1 MSKRKFY
8 RNLSLIILVLLM
20 TVSFPAAAF
29 AEAESA
35 PPADEDIYSVVEDAY
50 IYAYPLVLMEYTAR
64 TLPENMLVHATKLA
78 DPESKSVVT
87 LNVDTLYTQ
96 IIINLREEP
105 MVLSLPASDRFMEF
119 QIMDAWSNTV
129 AVLDEEGVYAFVKKG
144 DDVELPEGVIRV
156 ELPTEMSWVLGRVLL
171 NGEDDIENVI
181 RLQNAMDYRPLSI
194 YLSGG
199 EYDGS
204 TDDSSINSEIVPVQA
219 VAALTP
225 GEFFNLANELMVAN
239 PPAEDDRDML
249 ASIAAV
255 NVGPGLAFDPE
266 ILGDEDGSGWKGM
279 LNKFYSDI
287 NAGARSFAQMLG
299 RWSYFGR
306 PIGDFGTEYVYRAA
320 VAVTGFGA
328 NTVEVAVYPRRTADE
343 SGDPLEGD
351 QNYLLHFDSLPPVQE
366 GSQGFWSVTVYDT
379 ENFLIPNALKRY
391 SVNDRSD
398 FVLNE
403 DGSLDVLLTPDEA
416 LIGNGSGS
424 NGEYLVPTS
433 AEGFNL
439 YLRIYLPDMEKLET
453 WTAPTVTKT
462 SG

>member
-1 MSKRKFY
+1 MSKIRFY

-181 RLQNAMDYRPLSI
+181 QLQKAMDYRPLSI

-279 LNKFYSDI
+279 L
-287 NAGARSFAQMLG
+287 
-299 RWSYFGR
+299 
-306 PIGDFGTEYVYRAA
+306 
-320 VAVTGFGA
+320 
-328 NTVEVAVYPRRTADE
+328 
-343 SGDPLEGD
+343 
-351 QNYLLHFDSLPPVQE
+351 
-366 GSQGFWSVTVYDT
+366 
-379 ENFLIPNALKRY
+379 
-391 SVNDRSD
+391 
-398 FVLNE
+398 
-403 DGSLDVLLTPDEA
+403 
-416 LIGNGSGS
+416 
-424 NGEYLVPTS
+424 
-433 AEGFNL
+433 
-439 YLRIYLPDMEKLET
+439 
-453 WTAPTVTKT
+453 
-462 SG
+462 